1 MGFELSSECFIKGDK
16 NIIILYD
23 MGGLGIVNG
32 QPVDKDKDENF

>member
-1 MGFELSSECFIKGDK
+1 MGDELSSECFIKGDK

-23 MGGLGIVNG
+23 IGGLGIVNG